1 LVCEAVNTNGDRDTT
16 KKRLK
21 VRNIRFL
28 GNNQEI
34 NDKRSDLTQFANTV
48 SITFEFQNNEN
59 KMVTVSQPRSG
70 KALCPVTIW
79 TKIVK
84 QVLTYKK
91 CSENTSI
98 NVVRIAGKNHY
109 IKATETF
116 THISHT
122 VNNMEGLGFKG
133 KHVGNHSI
141 CSSLAIALYLA
152 KRPVSTIML
161 SDRWCSDAFI
171 LYIRRQVQEF
181 SSGVSADNVI
191 LHNTRFRGT

>member
-1 LVCEAVNTNGDRDTT
+1 MVCEAVNTNGDRDTT

-70 KALCPVTIW
+70 KALYPVTIW

-84 QVLTYKK
+84 QVLTYK
-91 CSENTSI
+91 
-98 NVVRIAGKNHY
+98 
-109 IKATETF
+109 
-116 THISHT
+116 
-122 VNNMEGLGFKG
+122 
-133 KHVGNHSI
+133 
-141 CSSLAIALYLA
+141 
-152 KRPVSTIML
+152 
-161 SDRWCSDAFI
+161 
-171 LYIRRQVQEF
+171 
-181 SSGVSADNVI
+181 SAQK
-191 LHNTRFRGT
+191 TPQ